1 MRVLAPTTVAAH
13 DDALPRVKMLMQSKP
28 FELVAVALTNKMARI
43 TFAIVRGKTIHCAAS
58 A

>member
-1 MRVLAPTTVAAH
+1 VAAH
-13 DDALPRVKMLMQSKP
+13 DDALRSRVKRLMQSKP

>member
-1 MRVLAPTTVAAH
+1 MGPATTVAAH
-13 DDALPRVKMLMQSKP
+13 DDALRSRAKRLMQSKP

-43 TFAIVRGKTIHCAAS
+43 TFAIVCGKTIYYAAS

>member
-1 MRVLAPTTVAAH
+1 
-13 DDALPRVKMLMQSKP
+13 MQSKP

-43 TFAIVRGKTIHCAAS
+43 TFAIVRGRTIYCAAS

>member
-1 MRVLAPTTVAAH
+1 MAAH
-13 DDALPRVKMLMQSKP
+13 DDALRSRAKRLMQSKP

-43 TFAIVRGKTIHCAAS
+43 TFAIVRGKTFYCAAS

>member
-1 MRVLAPTTVAAH
+1 VAAH
-13 DDALPRVKMLMQSKP
+13 DDALRSRVKRLMQSKP

-43 TFAIVRGKTIHCAAS
+43 TFAIVRGKTIYCLAS